1 MGFGG
6 ASSGI
11 STLVMLDFVVG
22 VRSCVMCVIG
32 LGRNGLMFHLLFKD
46 RLVMDF
52 LGIDSA
58 VMRGNIAM
66 VTIRI
71 VSVVAIH
78 SVAMVTIHNIS
89 VRGIIVHFIVIAS
102 ICVVVTT
109 MHTVMAV
116 SGLDLLSI
124 AVVRLTVILRILVV
138 LGLMGGLVV
147 VSRVVVM
154 GAAMVVVT
162 VAVAISMFIA
172 VAVIFMTGRHLSHLM
187 AVLMVINGLMV
198 FNNSCDNLLGRK
210 DITFHV

>member
-1 MGFGG
+1 
-6 ASSGI
+6 
-11 STLVMLDFVVG
+11 
-22 VRSCVMCVIG
+22 
-32 LGRNGLMFHLLFKD
+32 
-46 RLVMDF
+46 MDF
-52 LGIDSA
+52 LSIDSA
-58 VMRGNIAM
+58 VMRGNVAV

-71 VSVVAIH
+71 VSVVTIH
-78 SVAMVTIHNIS
+78 SVAVVTIHNIS

-102 ICVVVTT
+102 ICVMVTT

-162 VAVAISMFIA
+162 ITVAVSMV
-172 VAVIFMTGRHLSHLM
+172 VAVCVIFVTGRHLSHLM
-187 AVLMVINGLMV
+187 SVLMVVNGLMV
-198 FNNSCDNLLGRK
+198 FNNSCDNLFGR
-210 DITFHV
+210 